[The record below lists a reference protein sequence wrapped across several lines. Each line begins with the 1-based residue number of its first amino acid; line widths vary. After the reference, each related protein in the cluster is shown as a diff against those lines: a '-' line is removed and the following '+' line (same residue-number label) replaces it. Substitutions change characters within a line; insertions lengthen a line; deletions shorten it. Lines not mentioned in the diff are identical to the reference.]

1 MSLAEAPREVAP
13 VASAAR
19 PIVEARGIH
28 KHFGQLHVL
37 KGVDLV
43 VAERELVFVIGPS
56 GSGKSTLLRCLNR
69 LEEPSSG
76 VIRVDGIDMLD
87 RKTDINAARQRI
99 GMVFQSFN
107 LYPHMT
113 ALGNV
118 ALALRK
124 VQGKPKAEAAE
135 RARAA
140 LARVD
145 LADRADH
152 YPGQLSGG
160 QQQRVAIAR
169 AIALEPRVML
179 FDEPTSALDPELVGG
194 VLQAMRELRK
204 DGMTMVVV
212 SHEMAFAKAAADR
225 VVFMADGQIVEQG
238 PPAAIFGSPQHERT
252 RAFIGQIERH

>member
-1 MSLAEAPREVAP
+1 MIQ
-13 VASAAR
+13 AR
-19 PIVEARGIH
+19 AIH
-28 KHFGQLHVL
+28 KHFGALHVL
-37 KGVDLV
+37 RGVDLA

-76 VIRVDGIDMLD
+76 SIVIDGIDLLD
-87 RKTDINAARQRI
+87 KRTDINRVRQRI

-118 ALALRK
+118 TLAVRK
-124 VQGKPKAEAAE
+124 VGGKSRAEADAIGL
-135 RARAA
+135 AA
-140 LARVD
+140 LERVG

-152 YPGQLSGG
+152 HPAQLSGG

-169 AIALEPRVML
+169 AVALEPRVML

-194 VLQAMRELRK
+194 VLKVMRELRES
-204 DGMTMVVV
+204 GMTMVVV
-212 SHEMAFAKAAADR
+212 SHEMGFARSAADR
-225 VVFMADGQIVEQG
+225 VIFMADGAIVEQG
-238 PPAAIFGSPQHERT
+238 TPEAVFGAPVEART
-252 RAFIGQIERH
+252 RAFIGQIQRHA

>member
-1 MSLAEAPREVAP
+1 M
-13 VASAAR
+13 
-19 PIVEARGIH
+19 PIVEATGIH
-28 KHFGQLHVL
+28 KHFGALHVL

-43 VAERELVFVIGPS
+43 VQEKELVFVIGPS

-69 LEEPSSG
+69 LEEPSAGS
-76 VIRVDGIDMLD
+76 ILVDGVDMLSP
-87 RKTDINAARQRI
+87 RTDINKARQRI
-99 GMVFQSFN
+99 GMVFQGFN

-118 ALALRK
+118 TLALRK
-124 VQGKPKAEAAE
+124 VLGLDKATAE
-135 RARAA
+135 QRGQAA
-140 LARVD
+140 LDRVH

-152 YPGQLSGG
+152 FPGQLSGG

-194 VLQAMRELRK
+194 VLEAMRELRR

-225 VVFMADGQIVEQG
+225 VVFMADGMVVEQG
-238 PPAAIFGSPQHERT
+238 TPAEVFGNPQHERT
-252 RAFIGQIERH
+252 RAFIGQIDRH